1 MNKTNKELA
10 NAIRFLSID
19 AVQKANSGH
28 PGMPMGMADV
38 ATILFKYFLN
48 FDPKNPNWL
57 NRDRFV
63 LSAGHGSM
71 LLYSLLYLTGYK
83 SVNLTD
89 IKNFRQLDSICAG
102 HPEYHPNTGIETT
115 TGPLGQGISNAV
127 GFAIAEEI
135 LKSKIGK
142 KILNH
147 KTYVLAGDGCLMEG
161 ISHEALSLAG
171 HLKLKNLILLFDNN
185 SISIDGPTSL
195 AVSDN
200 HRKRFNSYGWEFL
213 EINGHNEKE
222 IFKSLKKAQL
232 SKKPTAISCK
242 TIIGYGSPNKSGKET
257 AHGSPLGDEEIN
269 LVRKKLKWKYK
280 PFEIPDKILAEWRSI
295 GDKASKKAKHHQS
308 FFKKELSKYNWLDS
322 DISNNIHKKFL
333 QKNSSEKKI
342 FYSKIDKVK
351 KEYLNSLEPM
361 ATRKCSE
368 KFLEILSKLPNI
380 IGGSADLAGSNN
392 TKTKEHKIIK
402 PGNYSGNYIHY
413 GVREHA
419 MCGVMNGI
427 SLHSSLIPYGGT
439 FLIFSDY
446 CKPSIRLAAMMKL
459 RVIYVM
465 THDSIGLGEDGPTH
479 QPIEQ
484 LASLRSIPNLNV
496 FRPSDI
502 IETFECW
509 QLALENQNTPSV
521 IALTRQKINPVRKK
535 NSSTNLSAMGGYEIF
550 RSNNKINLTILS
562 SGSETSLACEIS
574 HKLAT
579 ENIYSKVISMPC
591 QELFDQQ
598 NKNYRSEILNE
609 TDLIVSIEASET
621 NFWKKYTGNKG
632 LNFGINRFGK
642 SAPYKDIYDHF
653 KLNEE
658 NIVNKI
664 KERL

>member
-38 ATILFKYFLN
+38 ATILFKYFLK
-48 FDPKNPNWL
+48 FDPNNPSWI
-57 NRDRFV
+57 NRDRFI

-71 LLYSLLYLTGYK
+71 LLYSLLYLTGYR
-83 SVNLTD
+83 SISLND
-89 IKNFRQLDSICAG
+89 IKKFRQLDSICAG
-102 HPEYHPNTGIETT
+102 HPEHHPNSGIETT

-127 GFAIAEEI
+127 GFALAEEI
-135 LKSKIGK
+135 LKKKFGK
-142 KILNH
+142 RIINH

-185 SISIDGPTSL
+185 CISIDGPTNL
-195 AVSDN
+195 AVSDD
-200 HRKRFNSYGWEFL
+200 HKKRFNSYGWEFV

-222 IFKSLKKAQL
+222 IFKALKKAQN
-232 SKKPTAISCK
+232 SKKPFAISCK
-242 TIIGYGSPNKSGKET
+242 TTIGYGSPNKSGKAS
-257 AHGSPLGDEEIN
+257 AHGSPLGEDEIK
-269 LVRKKLKWKYK
+269 LVRQKLKWKHE
-280 PFEIPDKILAEWRSI
+280 PFFIPQKIFNEWREI
-295 GDKASKKAKHHQS
+295 GNKASKKAKLNQ
-308 FFKKELSKYNWLDS
+308 KNYINKNKL
-322 DISNNIHKKFL
+322 ISNKI
-333 QKNSSEKKI
+333 NSEI
-342 FYSKIDKVK
+342 EKVK
-351 KEYLNSLEPM
+351 SEYFKSLEPM

-368 KFLEILSKLPNI
+368 KFLEIISKIPTI

-392 TKTKEHKIIK
+392 TKTKNHKIIK
-402 PGNYSGNYIHY
+402 PSNFSGNYIHY

-419 MCGVMNGI
+419 MCGIMNGLA
-427 SLHSSLIPYGGT
+427 LHSNLIPYGGT

-446 CKPSIRLAAMMKL
+446 CKPSIRLAAMMKQK
-459 RVIYVM
+459 VIYVF

-484 LASLRSIPNLNV
+484 LTSLRSIPNLNV
-496 FRPSDI
+496 FRPSDL

-509 QLALENQNTPSV
+509 QLALENKDCPSV
-521 IALTRQKINPVRKK
+521 IALTRQKINAVRKED
-535 NSSTNLSAMGGYEIF
+535 NSQNLSAKGAYEIL
-550 RSNNKINLTILS
+550 RTNEQIKVTILS
-562 SGSETSLACEIS
+562 TGSETSLACEIS

-642 SAPYKDIYDHF
+642 SAPYKDIYNDF
-653 KLNEE
+653 ELNVE
-658 NIVNKI
+658 NITKKI
-664 KERL
+664 KKKL